1 MARFNYD
8 IRRRK
13 LNEMAVRAAG
23 FQMKL
28 VQAHADIEHLQVLLG
43 RAKYERD
50 VCRQQLM
57 DAQRGIAIYNQWRK
71 QTGPWRG

>member
-13 LNEMAVRAAG
+13 LGRWVATVEQLR
-23 FQMKL
+23 
-28 VQAHADIEHLQVLLG
+28 IELA
-43 RAKYERD
+43 RAKYQHD
-50 VCRQQLM
+50 ICQQQLM